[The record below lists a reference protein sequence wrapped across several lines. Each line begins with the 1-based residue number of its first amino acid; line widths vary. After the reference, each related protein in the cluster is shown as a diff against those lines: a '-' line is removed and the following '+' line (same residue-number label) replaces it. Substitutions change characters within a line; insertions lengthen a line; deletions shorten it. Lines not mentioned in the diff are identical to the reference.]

1 MDLLVTRALR
11 FNEACTSEKI
21 LFIILSTIDLDVS

>member
-11 FNEACTSEKI
+11 FNEARTTEKI
-21 LFIILSTIDLDVS
+21 SFIILGTIDLDVS